1 MLPLENAKFC
11 ALLYANDLLPG
22 DNLETINKCNGSIKK
37 CHRWPENSSLSCTL
51 DTLTAQEKAK

>member
-22 DNLETINKCNGSIKK
+22 DNLETINKCNGSIQK